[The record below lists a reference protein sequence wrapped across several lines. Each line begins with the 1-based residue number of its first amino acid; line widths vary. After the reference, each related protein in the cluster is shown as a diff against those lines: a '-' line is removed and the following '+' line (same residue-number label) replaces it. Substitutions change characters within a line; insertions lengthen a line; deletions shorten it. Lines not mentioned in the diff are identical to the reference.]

1 MATAK
6 IKARPIAEKT
16 SRVNKTEAVH
26 IISYAG
32 KNIVWPPVIVLDGG
46 DTIRFRAVNTD
57 ATVFFK
63 GALSFEGMQND
74 EEILKV
80 PKKHVLAMKVKPK
93 VLKKGPAGGL
103 KPEGTEA
110 VAGVYPYSVFCS
122 EGNDFAEGNSSP
134 VMILEPPDDDPLRG
148 GGGG

>member
-1 MATAK
+1 MTTAK
-6 IKARPIAEKT
+6 IKARPVAKKT
-16 SRVNKTEAVH
+16 TKVKKTETVY
-26 IISYAG
+26 IISYSG

-46 DTIRFRAVNTD
+46 DAVKFRAVNTD
-57 ATVFFK
+57 AAVFFK

-93 VLKKGPAGGL
+93 VLKEKPPGGL
-103 KPEGTEA
+103 KPEGKEA
-110 VAGVYPYSVFCS
+110 VAGIYPYSVFCS

-134 VMILEPPDDDPLRG
+134 VMILEPPEDDPRRG